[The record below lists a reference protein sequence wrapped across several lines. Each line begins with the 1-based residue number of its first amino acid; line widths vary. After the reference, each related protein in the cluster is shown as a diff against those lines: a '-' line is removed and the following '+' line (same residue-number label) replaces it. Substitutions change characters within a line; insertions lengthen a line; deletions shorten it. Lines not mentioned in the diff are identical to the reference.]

1 MRNWMKR
8 VQYLYENNNGGQFK
22 EMHFTTKEGL
32 EGSVKTWMVWMEIIA
47 REKFESDKFQMR
59 EN

>member
-1 MRNWMKR
+1 MKR

-32 EGSVKTWMVWMEIIA
+32 EGSVKTWMVWMEIDSIILRGKSPLLCSGKA
-47 REKFESDKFQMR
+47 
-59 EN
+59 